1 MNSIHCYIIFSFGL
15 MFINDIILGAVRYV
29 APPTAV
35 RRDTSRHGH
44 TKEWKY
50 VVEYFNGDIKE
61 FVLPS
66 PGLRIRLSSE
76 QAKEGLKNLKPQ
88 LFTGSIYIHVP
99 VHNNM

>member
-1 MNSIHCYIIFSFGL
+1 MLILRLGWF
-15 MFINDIILGAVRYV
+15 ILGAVRYV
-29 APPTAV
+29 APPTPV
-35 RRDTSRHGH
+35 RRESSRHGH

-76 QAKEGLKNLKPQ
+76 EAKEGVINLKPQ
-88 LFTGSIYIHVP
+88 PFTGDIHTQL
-99 VHNNM
+99 